1 MRKMFPRHARNI
13 IADKNAMTAMNIATS
28 LYNQGYSEL
37 TMVVGSDRVKEFE
50 RLLNTYNNVSGKRHG
65 FYNFKTIKV
74 VSAGDRDPD
83 VEGVSGMS
91 RI

>member
-13 IADKNAMTAMNIATS
+13 IADKNAMTVMNIATS

-37 TMVVGSDRVKEFE
+37 TMVVNSDRVKEFE
-50 RLLNTYNNVSGKRHG
+50 RLLNTYNNVSNKRHN

-83 VEGVSGMS
+83 AEG
-91 RI
+91 R